1 MRHSKLCY
9 FAKLRYFALG
19 TLLMALPAVA
29 AAPAF
34 AIENTQSGGAAS
46 AKPAPKQQTP
56 ANPPG
61 KVKPAMSTNEC
72 NGLGGTV
79 AREGTCMSAFTCIT
93 SDKDGVLHQTC
104 IDEPNR

>member
-1 MRHSKLCY
+1 MRRSKPRY

-46 AKPAPKQQTP
+46 VKPAP

-72 NGLGGTV
+72 HGLGGTV
-79 AREGTCMSAFTCIT
+79 VREGTCMSAFTCIT